1 MFNPNIPNTGYRG
14 RPIVIEDDN
23 EDNGGMQVDY
33 APAQHPQHSF
43 MAYGRVHPIPIPTTT
58 QEPSISVSGPRLT
71 KSTGHNAS
79 SARMPSPGYPA
90 WHTTHEQEKKV
101 RSRLR
106 EERHAALCVLLDRE
120 LLTLQALA
128 TQEVHPL
135 THLMATIRY
144 VYAMLYCMSI
154 LTEDRPPQAR
164 RRFLSKL
171 LAPGDPE
178 EAAKIR
184 ADRFI
189 IQHPST
195 TASSSSSSSVPL
207 TVSRGLVDVHE
218 TDDGGWRRPDAG
230 SGPGSAVS
238 SPASG
243 SKKRGKETPDR
254 ARSKVKVS
262 VSRQQQQQRE
272 RERRRRWSGAERDEP
287 GSPSMQRFSP

>member
-128 TQEVHPL
+128 TQETL
-135 THLMATIRY
+135 
-144 VYAMLYCMSI
+144 
-154 LTEDRPPQAR
+154 PQAR

>member
-1 MFNPNIPNTGYRG
+1 MR
-14 RPIVIEDDN
+14 
-23 EDNGGMQVDY
+23 
-33 APAQHPQHSF
+33 A
-43 MAYGRVHPIPIPTTT
+43 
-58 QEPSISVSGPRLT
+58 SGPRT
-71 KSTGHNAS
+71 AHPAGTSYSRGT
-79 SARMPSPGYPA
+79 SP
-90 WHTTHEQEKKV
+90 HTSHGNDPIRVCYAILYEYTNGRQ
-101 RSRLR
+101 
-106 EERHAALCVLLDRE
+106 
-120 LLTLQALA
+120 TL
-128 TQEVHPL
+128 
-135 THLMATIRY
+135 
-144 VYAMLYCMSI
+144 
-154 LTEDRPPQAR
+154 PQAR

>member
-1 MFNPNIPNTGYRG
+1 MFNPNIPNTGYHG
-14 RPIVIEDDN
+14 RPIVIEDDD

-33 APAQHPQHSF
+33 AAAQHPQHSF
-43 MAYGRVHPIPIPTTT
+43 MAY
-58 QEPSISVSGPRLT
+58 
-71 KSTGHNAS
+71 GHNAS

-90 WHTTHEQEKKV
+90 WHTTLEQEKKV

-120 LLTLQALA
+120 LLILQALA
-128 TQEVHPL
+128 NQETL
-135 THLMATIRY
+135 
-144 VYAMLYCMSI
+144 
-154 LTEDRPPQAR
+154 PQAR

-195 TASSSSSSSVPL
+195 TASSSSSSSSVPL
-207 TVSRGLVDVHE
+207 TVSRGIVDVHE

-230 SGPGSAVS
+230 SGSGPGSAVS
-238 SPASG
+238 SPASA
-243 SKKRGKETPDR
+243 SKKKGKETPDR
-254 ARSKVKVS
+254 ARSKAKVS
-262 VSRQQQQQRE
+262 ASRQQQQQRERE
-272 RERRRRWSGAERDEP
+272 RERRRRWSGAERDDP

>member
-128 TQEVHPL
+128 NQEVHPL

-154 LTEDRPPQAR
+154 LTEDRPSPKPAAASYLSFLHRVTPKR
-164 RRFLSKL
+164 RRKS
-171 LAPGDPE
+171 A
-178 EAAKIR
+178 R
-184 ADRFI
+184 
-189 IQHPST
+189 
-195 TASSSSSSSVPL
+195 TASSFSIRRRL
-207 TVSRGLVDVHE
+207 HR
-218 TDDGGWRRPDAG
+218 RRPH
-230 SGPGSAVS
+230 P
-238 SPASG
+238 
-243 SKKRGKETPDR
+243 
-254 ARSKVKVS
+254 
-262 VSRQQQQQRE
+262 
-272 RERRRRWSGAERDEP
+272 
-287 GSPSMQRFSP
+287 PSH

>member
-135 THLMATIRY
+135 KHLMATIRY

-154 LTEDRPPQAR
+154 LTEDRPSPKPAAASYLSFLHRVTPKR
-164 RRFLSKL
+164 RRKS
-171 LAPGDPE
+171 A
-178 EAAKIR
+178 R
-184 ADRFI
+184 
-189 IQHPST
+189 
-195 TASSSSSSSVPL
+195 TASSFSIRRRL
-207 TVSRGLVDVHE
+207 HR
-218 TDDGGWRRPDAG
+218 RRPH
-230 SGPGSAVS
+230 
-238 SPASG
+238 
-243 SKKRGKETPDR
+243 R
-254 ARSKVKVS
+254 
-262 VSRQQQQQRE
+262 
-272 RERRRRWSGAERDEP
+272 
-287 GSPSMQRFSP
+287 PSH